1 MEENIWW
8 NGKYYLSLQRK
19 QLKNMAKK
27 LTKKAK
33 LELFSRAS
41 KFFERI
47 AELVFAGVIL
57 AGILKQDVDFFWLI
71 GGGVVVMLTLLLVSY
86 VMFRNSQKQ

>member
-1 MEENIWW
+1 
-8 NGKYYLSLQRK
+8 
-19 QLKNMAKK
+19 MAKK

-47 AELVFAGVIL
+47 AELVFA
-57 AGILKQDVDFFWLI
+57 
-71 GGGVVVMLTLLLVSY
+71 
-86 VMFRNSQKQ
+86 

>member
-1 MEENIWW
+1 MT
-8 NGKYYLSLQRK
+8 KR
-19 QLKNMAKK
+19 

-33 LELFSRAS
+33 QELFARAS

-57 AGILKQDVDFFWLI
+57 SGILKQDVDFLLLI
-71 GGGVVVMLTLLLVSY
+71 GGGVLVMMLLLLVSY
-86 VMFRNSQKQ
+86 VMFRNSQK

>member
-1 MEENIWW
+1 
-8 NGKYYLSLQRK
+8 
-19 QLKNMAKK
+19 MAKK

-71 GGGVVVMLTLLLVSY
+71 GSGVVVMLLLLWVSL
-86 VMFRNSQKQ
+86 VMFRNRQK